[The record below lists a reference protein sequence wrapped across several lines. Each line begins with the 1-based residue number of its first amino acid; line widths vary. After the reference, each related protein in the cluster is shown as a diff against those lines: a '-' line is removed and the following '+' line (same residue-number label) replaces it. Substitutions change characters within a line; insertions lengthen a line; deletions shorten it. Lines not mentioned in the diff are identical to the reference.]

1 MGLSRVVSE
10 IFNVE
15 NMATLKFSRK
25 SQNFPTPYI
34 LCPAEGVPLGIGYRS
49 MGSKTTV
56 MGLPGR
62 ERSLTKFSAVWIQST
77 NVTDGQT
84 DGHRATA
91 NTALTHSIAT
101 F

>member
-34 LCPAEGVPLGIGYRS
+34 LCPAEGYPWNWVSEHGVKNYSDGAAGPRKKFDEIFSRLDTIHQRD
-49 MGSKTTV
+49 
-56 MGLPGR
+56 GR
-62 ERSLTKFSAVWIQST
+62 
-77 NVTDGQT
+77 TDGRT
-84 DGHRATA
+84 PGDSKYRAYA
-91 NTALTHSIAT
+91 
-101 F
+101 